1 MSTRNKVEITRSDL
15 AETLLQMCKL
25 NIPDVLDYEFM
36 QKPSEQYFIR
46 AFDDLVAIGAIDA
59 KLQEITPHGTK
70 VWQRQKLQWSFP
82 NLQIMKLALECAA
95 SRCRVRLRRGNGS
108 HRGTHQRRPRQ
119 GLLQASGQGKLI
131 CFFFPESS
139 VKRSFIALVQDGRK
153 ETT

>member
-70 VWQRQKLQWSFP
+70 
-82 NLQIMKLALECAA
+82 NALLRAA
-95 SRCRVRLRRGNGS
+95 EYGCVEEMEVIVALISVGHDKVFYKPLDK
-108 HRGTHQRRPRQ
+108 
-119 GLLQASGQGKLI
+119 AS
-131 CFFFPESS
+131 
-139 VKRSFIALVQDGRK
+139 
-153 ETT
+153 